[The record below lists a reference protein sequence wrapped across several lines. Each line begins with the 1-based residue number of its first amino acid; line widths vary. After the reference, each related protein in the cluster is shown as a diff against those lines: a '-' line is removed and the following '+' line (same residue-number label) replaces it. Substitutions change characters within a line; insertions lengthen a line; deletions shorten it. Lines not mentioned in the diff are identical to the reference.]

1 MQIELRDYQE
11 RAKQEAR
18 RLIHEGK
25 KAVLIVAPTGSG
37 KCLGRGTPVLL
48 SNGKSIPVED
58 VAVGDRLLGP
68 DGNPR
73 NVLGVSS
80 GREML
85 YRVTPK
91 KGDPYIVNASHILSL
106 RDELSG
112 RIVNIGVLDYLG
124 KSVSWRSIHHG
135 WRVPGVLCDDLVY
148 VLTQISVEPIGVGEY
163 FGFEID
169 GDRLFLLGDFT
180 VTHNTVISAS
190 LMENAVKK
198 GNSVNFVVDR
208 LSLIDQTS
216 DVMEKYGI
224 AHGVIQ
230 ASHARWQPWQKAQ
243 VCSIQT
249 LSKRDWPESKL
260 DIFDEAHV
268 LHQEHKD
275 RLAST
280 DGIVV
285 GLTATPFTKGLG
297 KYFDGFVNVTTT
309 RQLIQD
315 GWLVP
320 YRIFSCAEPD
330 MSDVPVSNTGEWV
343 TSKASSKA
351 LEVVGDVVAE
361 YIKHGQGRKF
371 ICSAVDTA
379 HVLEL
384 QRQFLAAGINA
395 ATYTYRDKQE
405 DRAEVVNEFR
415 LSNSSIRGLI
425 TVTAASRGFDVPDVS
440 CLDAKTE
447 VLTPQGWRGMW
458 DAFREVVAFDTGTG
472 ALSTE
477 QVEARVMKPR
487 VGEMVCIKGG
497 QFDVRVTDDHRMVA
511 GTTGALTKWRVMS
524 AGEVAS
530 LPRFRLPA
538 SGNALPTSGVD
549 LTDDELRFVAWFI
562 TDGGWVRSRAQ
573 NRVQIAQ
580 SKPDMV
586 IRIREL
592 LERLGYKY
600 GEYVYPNQRGY
611 AARHAMPLHRFH
623 IPIGVRGDARGHG
636 FHAIAEYL
644 DKGLSPKLLS
654 MDDRQFRVFWE
665 ELLHGDGNGDTR
677 RKPQLCIGH
686 QGLLA
691 NLQALA
697 VMRGHATNA
706 TSAVTCKNGDPFWLM
721 SWDDRKHREV
731 KAKNGTVKTE
741 RSTGEPVWCVQN
753 RLGTLV
759 IRRNG
764 RVSIVGNC
772 IIMARPLRKSL
783 AEHIQLFGRGLR
795 ISPETSKRDLIV
807 LDHSGNAA
815 RFYRECEDFFDHGIT
830 ELDDGTPKP
839 KEKPQEKPEKEPM
852 KCPSCGHLHD
862 PRPFCPACGHQY
874 PKKEAITHVPG
885 SLKELVAGGHHDE
898 LNRGLWPMIVGYTL
912 SRNGDDLVRAKSRA
926 LGLYKS
932 ITGKFPDRN
941 FDISIAAEPSPE
953 ILRKIK
959 SVQIAYA
966 YSKKKAA

>member
-1 MQIELRDYQE
+1 MF
-11 RAKQEAR
+11 
-18 RLIHEGK
+18 
-25 KAVLIVAPTGSG
+25 
-37 KCLGRGTPVLL
+37 
-48 SNGKSIPVED
+48 
-58 VAVGDRLLGP
+58 DR
-68 DGNPR
+68 
-73 NVLGVSS
+73 
-80 GREML
+80 
-85 YRVTPK
+85 
-91 KGDPYIVNASHILSL
+91 
-106 RDELSG
+106 
-112 RIVNIGVLDYLG
+112 
-124 KSVSWRSIHHG
+124 
-135 WRVPGVLCDDLVY
+135 
-148 VLTQISVEPIGVGEY
+148 
-163 FGFEID
+163 
-169 GDRLFLLGDFT
+169 
-180 VTHNTVISAS
+180 
-190 LMENAVKK
+190 
-198 GNSVNFVVDR
+198 
-208 LSLIDQTS
+208 
-216 DVMEKYGI
+216 YGI
-224 AHGVIQ
+224 PHGVIQ
-230 ASHARWQPWQKAQ
+230 SQHPRFRLYEPVQ
-243 VCSIQT
+243 VCSVQT
-249 LSKRDWPESKL
+249 LAKRGWPDSQL
-260 DIFDEAHV
+260 DVFDEAHV
-268 LHQEHKD
+268 LHACHKR
-275 RLAST
+275 RLAET
-280 DGIVV
+280 DGVV
-285 GLTATPFTKGLG
+285 IGLTATPFTRGLG
-297 KYFDGFVNVTTT
+297 KHFDAVVNVTTT
-309 RQLIQD
+309 RALID
-315 GWLVP
+315 AGWLSR
-320 YRIFSCAEPD
+320 YRIFACVEPD
-330 MSDVPVSNTGEWV
+330 MDGVRVKSTGEWEERE
-343 TSKASSKA
+343 ASTRARKI
-351 LEVVGDVVAE
+351 VGDVVGE
-361 YIKHGQGRKF
+361 YLNHGQGRKF
-371 ICSAVDTA
+371 ICSAVDTN
-379 HVLEL
+379 HVEEL
-384 QRQFLAAGINA
+384 AGKFRESGVTV
-395 ATYTYRDKQE
+395 ATYTYRDKEQ
-405 DRAEVVNEFR
+405 DRADTVAEFR
-415 LSNSSIRGLI
+415 KPDSGIRGLI

-440 CLDAKTE
+440 CLDANTE

-497 QFDVRVTDDHRMVA
+497 QFDVRVTNDHRMVA

-562 TDGGWVRSRAQ
+562 TDGGWVRTRAQ

-592 LERLGYKY
+592 MDRLGYRY

-741 RSTGEPVWCVQN
+741 RSSGEPVWCVQN

-772 IIMARPLRKSL
+772 IIIARPLRKSL
-783 AEHIQLFGRGLR
+783 AEHIQLIGRGLR
-795 ISPETSKRDLIV
+795 SAEDKQDCLI
-807 LDHSGNAA
+807 LDHAGNCQ
-815 RFYRECEDFFDHGIT
+815 RFFEACESFFDAGQS
-830 ELDDGTPKP
+830 ELDDGTK
-839 KEKPQEKPEKEPM
+839 KERKAPEKKGAQEAV
-852 KCPSCGHLHD
+852 KCPACRCIHA
-862 PRPFCPACGHQY
+862 PAPACPNCGHQY
-874 PKKEAITHVPG
+874 PRKQAIQHVAG
-885 SLKELVAGGHHDE
+885 ELVELDGNKRNRETQWTDKVRWMRSLAGIANE
-898 LNRGLWPMIVGYTL
+898 RGYAPGWAAHKYRERFGVWPNDPRVNAVAPKSPDFDVIGWVR
-912 SRNGDDLVRAKSRA
+912 SR
-926 LGLYKS
+926 
-932 ITGKFPDRN
+932 
-941 FDISIAAEPSPE
+941 
-953 ILRKIK
+953 
-959 SVQIAYA
+959 QIAYA
-966 YSKKKAA
+966 KRKRRNAA

>member
-1 MQIELRDYQE
+1 MKLSLRPYQE
-11 RAKQEAR
+11 HAFDQAR
-18 RLIHEGK
+18 ELIRQGK
-25 KAVLIVAPTGSG
+25 RRILIVAPTGSG
-37 KCLGRGTPVLL
+37 KTVL
-48 SNGKSIPVED
+48 
-58 VAVGDRLLGP
+58 
-68 DGNPR
+68 
-73 NVLGVSS
+73 
-80 GREML
+80 
-85 YRVTPK
+85 
-91 KGDPYIVNASHILSL
+91 AS
-106 RDELSG
+106 
-112 RIVNIGVLDYLG
+112 
-124 KSVSWRSIHHG
+124 
-135 WRVPGVLCDDLVY
+135 
-148 VLTQISVEPIGVGEY
+148 
-163 FGFEID
+163 
-169 GDRLFLLGDFT
+169 
-180 VTHNTVISAS
+180 A
-190 LMENAVKK
+190 LMEMTIAK
-198 GNSVNFVVDR
+198 GNRATFVVDR

-216 DVMEKYGI
+216 EMFDRYGI
-224 AHGVIQ
+224 SHGVVQ
-230 ASHARWQPWQKAQ
+230 SQHPRFRMYERVQ
-243 VCSIQT
+243 VCSVQT
-249 LSKRDWPESKL
+249 LAKRGWPESQV
-260 DIFDEAHV
+260 DVFDEAHV
-268 LHQEHKD
+268 LHACHKH
-275 RLAST
+275 RMASNS
-280 DGIVV
+280 IVI
-285 GLTATPFTKGLG
+285 GLTATPFTRGLG
-297 KYFDGFVNVTTT
+297 KYFDAVINVTTT
-309 RQLIQD
+309 RTLINE
-315 GWLVP
+315 GWLSK

-330 MSDVPVSNTGEWV
+330 MTGARVKSGGEWND
-343 TSKASSKA
+343 TDASDRAVKI
-351 LEVVGDVVAE
+351 VGDVVGE
-361 YIKHGQGRKF
+361 YTTHGSGRKF
-371 ICSAVDTA
+371 ICSAVDTR
-379 HVLEL
+379 HVEEL
-384 QRQFLAAGINA
+384 ARQFLDAGINV
-395 ATYTYRDKQE
+395 ATYTYQDRDQ
-405 DRAEVVNEFR
+405 DRADTVREFR
-415 LSNSSIRGLI
+415 KPDSDIRGLI

-440 CLDAKTE
+440 CLDANTE

-524 AGEVAS
+524 AREVAS

-592 LERLGYKY
+592 LERLGYRY

-636 FHAIAEYL
+636 FHVVAEYL

-741 RSTGEPVWCVQN
+741 RSSGESVWCVQN

-795 ISPETSKRDLIV
+795 IADGKDDCLV
-807 LDHSGNAA
+807 LDHTGNCA
-815 RFYRECEDFFDHGIT
+815 RFYDACETFFDQGQS
-830 ELDDGTPKP
+830 ELDDGKKRERKQVTK
-839 KEKPQEKPEKEPM
+839 KEREPV
-852 KCPSCGHLHD
+852 KCPQCRALHN
-862 PRPFCPACGHQY
+862 PSPVCPCCGHQY
-874 PKKEAITHVPG
+874 PRKQAIQHVGGELFELDGNKRNHADAWPEKVRWMR
-885 SLKELVAGGHHDE
+885 SLTGYANE
-898 LNRGLWPMIVGYTL
+898 RGYAQGWAAHKYRERYGVWPNDPRVHGVEPKQPDGDVLRWIR
-912 SRNGDDLVRAKSRA
+912 SRM
-926 LGLYKS
+926 
-932 ITGKFPDRN
+932 
-941 FDISIAAEPSPE
+941 
-953 ILRKIK
+953 
-959 SVQIAYA
+959 IAYA
-966 YSKKKAA
+966 KRRSAA